1 MDTDLGSRIK
11 YFRDLRGFSQ
21 EELAHYCGVS
31 TPAVSNWETG
41 KSRPTGV
48 NIEKLVSALKID
60 ESALFAPSENIVPK
74 NEILRELLDI
84 VAEFDFKG
92 QMLFLSFAKWLKYT
106 LFSDVLQI
114 LVYLVFAFDYLVL
127 GDLK

>member
-48 NIEKLVSALKID
+48 NIE
-60 ESALFAPSENIVPK
+60 
-74 NEILRELLDI
+74 
-84 VAEFDFKG
+84 
-92 QMLFLSFAKWLKYT
+92 
-106 LFSDVLQI
+106 
-114 LVYLVFAFDYLVL
+114 
-127 GDLK
+127 

>member
-84 VAEFDFKG
+84 VAEFDLKG
-92 QMLFLSFAKWLKYT
+92 QMLFLSFAKEYQKIINQ
-106 LFSDVLQI
+106 SSQD
-114 LVYLVFAFDYLVL
+114 
-127 GDLK
+127 G

>member
-60 ESALFAPSENIVPK
+60 ESALFAPSEKKKKK

-92 QMLFLSFAKWLKYT
+92 QMLFLSFAKEYQKIINQ
-106 LFSDVLQI
+106 SSQD
-114 LVYLVFAFDYLVL
+114 
-127 GDLK
+127 G